1 MGKAV
6 GNLAIDGSNTGYDTV
21 VFAENCEFS
30 TDCNLT
36 GLNNNVLVKGASGS
50 GKTFSYVEANILRA
64 FYRNLMLVI
73 RKPKMIRKYA
83 PMLRKRGYH
92 VDVLNFCDPS
102 QSTVAFDMLHYVRS
116 YQDVLYLARSIVMAN
131 PQKKGD
137 TKADPY
143 WDEAAIALIAAL
155 ILYTLLT
162 KQVCCFADVI
172 DLYKSMKVDYSSSI
186 ITTSLDGEFAK
197 LERLA
202 PGNQACANWKVFRE
216 LPPRTA
222 ACVMGTLGATLGH
235 LFDPKLMEMMRMS
248 NKLDF
253 RKFSRRKSVLFI
265 VVSAANPAMDFV
277 IGNFYA
283 TALKE
288 LYETAQEQEDGK
300 LPIPVHIM
308 TDDACS
314 GACIA
319 NLPEM
324 ISIIREAQISIS
336 VVCQSNSQLSAVY
349 GESNA
354 ITIANCCD
362 THVYTGS
369 MDLSSAREISTR
381 LDIPVSD
388 VLSFPLGSFAVFR
401 RGSKPVLARRYQI
414 LEDKAYQEVTS
425 DFEKK
430 ERRRKKGDG
439 HPTST
444 YAQHRSTEI
453 SYIAP
458 KQTDTAQT
466 KGEDSLETEIYR
478 RFDELFGALDDD

>member
-1 MGKAV
+1 MGKTVRNVA
-6 GNLAIDGSNTGYDTV
+6 AAGSNLGYDTV

-30 TDCNLT
+30 TDSNTT
-36 GLNNNVLVKGASGS
+36 GLNNNCLIKGASGS
-50 GKTFSYVEANILRA
+50 GKTFSFVEANMLRT

-83 PMLRKRGYH
+83 PTLRKRGYH

-102 QSTVAFDMLHYVRS
+102 QSTGAFDMLHYVRT

-143 WDEAAIALIAAL
+143 WDESAISLIAAL
-155 ILYTLLT
+155 IHYTLLT
-162 KQVCCFADVI
+162 KQDCCFADVI
-172 DLYKSMKVDYSSSI
+172 DLYKSMKVDYSSHI
-186 ITTSLDGEFAK
+186 ITTSLDGEFAR
-197 LERLA
+197 LERLS

-235 LFDPKLMEMMRMS
+235 LFDPRLMEMMRMS
-248 NKLDF
+248 NKMDF
-253 RKFSRRKSVLFI
+253 RKFSKRKSVLFI

-336 VVCQSNSQLSAVY
+336 VVCQSNSQLAAVY

-388 VLSFPLGSFAVFR
+388 VLALPLGYFAVFR

-414 LEDKAYQEVTS
+414 LEDPVYQDISNEY
-425 DFEKK
+425 EKK
-430 ERRRKKGDG
+430 ERRRKNGCDHASSSQTHK
-439 HPTST
+439 
-444 YAQHRSTEI
+444 RSKDI
-453 SYIAP
+453 SYLVP
-458 KQTDTAQT
+458 KQTDTASNDDDEALT
-466 KGEDSLETEIYR
+466 DHLYR
-478 RFDELFGALDDD
+478 RFDELFGNLDDD